1 MKIIFVF
8 AIFGLVAAR
17 SFTESNFEE
26 LSTLHAKVPKT
37 ELTTMEIIEQII
49 ENKASKSP
57 CKQFIFKG
65 RSTIKCGK
73 ASTQKSVPALTKSQ
87 KARLAR
93 YLNFINKSKLRF

>member
-26 LSTLHAKVPKT
+26 LSTIHAKVPKT
-37 ELTTMEIIEQII
+37 ELSRMERIEQII
-49 ENKASKSP
+49 DNQASKSR

-65 RSTIKCGK
+65 HSTIKCGN
-73 ASTQKSVPALTKSQ
+73 ASTRKSVPALTKSQ

-93 YLNFINKSKLRF
+93 YLNLRSNIRV